1 MITKK
6 CRQCGKEFTLTDG
19 EIDFFKGKGLELPS
33 RCADCRKKNKAARNA
48 PAADGKKNPIV
59 AVLVVLLILFA
70 LGFGYYISRIN
81 AAKLSNNDISEE
93 ISSNVQTTVPKITE
107 ASAVTEEDTTAEVTE
122 ESTTAE
128 VTEVETTAEVT
139 EASTS
144 SEVTETEIPVKQYR
158 FRNSELLEEHYE
170 KHGIEMGFA
179 SAEEYEKAAAAVI
192 TAPEVLHKYEKEDN
206 DDVYYLEST
215 NEFVVVSTDGYIRTY
230 FKPDSGKDYFDRQ

>member
-6 CRQCGKEFTLTDG
+6 CRQCGKEFTLSDG

-33 RCADCRKKNKAARNA
+33 RCADCRKKNKAARSA

-59 AVLVVLLILFA
+59 AVVVVLLILFA
-70 LGFGYYISRIN
+70 LGFGYYIWQIN
-81 AAKLSNNDISEE
+81 GAKLSNNDVPDISEE
-93 ISSNVQTTVPKITE
+93 ITTTVH
-107 ASAVTEEDTTAEVTE
+107 TTAKRVSET
-122 ESTTAE
+122 SA
-128 VTEVETTAEVT
+128 VTEVETTAEVA

-144 SEVTETEIPVKQYR
+144 AAVTETEIPAKQYR

-179 SAEEYEKAAAAVI
+179 SAEKYEKAAAAVI
-192 TAPEVLHKYEKEDN
+192 TAPGVLHKYEKEDN

-215 NEFVVVSTDGYIRTY
+215 NEFVVVSTDGFIRTY
-230 FKPDSGKDYFDRQ
+230 FKPNSGKDYFDRQ

>member
-59 AVLVVLLILFA
+59 AVVVVLLILAA
-70 LGFGYYISRIN
+70 LGFGYYISQIN
-81 AAKLSNNDISEE
+81 GAKLSNNDISEE
-93 ISSNVQTTVPKITE
+93 ISPNVQTTVSEITE
-107 ASAVTEEDTTAEVTE
+107 KSTVTAEDTAV
-122 ESTTAE
+122 E
-128 VTEVETTAEVT
+128 VTEVKTTAEVT

-144 SEVTETEIPVKQYR
+144 AETEIPEKQYR
-158 FRNSELLEEHYE
+158 FRNSDLLISHYE

-192 TAPEVLHKYEKEDN
+192 NAPGVLHKYEKEDN

-215 NEFVVVSTDGYIRTY
+215 NEFVIVSTDGYIRTY